1 VIEATNQVGTGT
13 IGFIFTNMEADHLF
27 KNPNDNKEYMNDY
40 SKYFQLFAD
49 EVLKL
54 NKDNI
59 FEMSIISNDT
69 DAGMISVCIEKQEYI
84 DKIYDILYQLL
95 NESNYKWRTVDSR
108 KFSRVYKEG
117 EQPSNEFV
125 RVTKFD

>member
-1 VIEATNQVGTGT
+1 MIEATNKVGTGT
-13 IGFIFTNMEADHLF
+13 IGFIFTNSEADHFF
-27 KNPNDNKEYMNDY
+27 KNENDNKEYMNDY

-59 FEMSIISNDT
+59 FDMSVMSNNVDCGVVIVT
-69 DAGMISVCIEKQEYI
+69 IKKQEYI
-84 DKIYDILYQLL
+84 DKVYDILFQLL
-95 NESNYKWRTVDSR
+95 NESNYKWRTVDSK

-125 RVTKFD
+125 KVTKFD